1 MKDNLENAFK
11 DSLDNL
17 ELPYD
22 SAAWTAMSAKLDA
35 AQPIAT
41 TPPASSVGKW
51 IIAAGAVITVSV
63 GAYLYVNSE
72 KEVTQPQVITENPVK
87 SENTVDKKQTEST
100 EITENSVN
108 NDVNEN
114 VATEEKQTNVVVDN
128 SNSSATVNKG
138 NTTSP
143 SSTPATSENTN
154 TPRSTSGSTAS
165 TGQTESI
172 VAPIVK
178 DVCENELTTIKNSNS
193 VDLVLVT
200 PSKDRLV
207 IKKNTTFK
215 SDDLANG
222 NYKIVANDKVIS
234 TFTVNA
240 APKVDFTID
249 NQNPFEE
256 GLPSMPVE
264 TFSEGSKFTWTFDN
278 ARNTANGRVANAHFF
293 TKGEH
298 SITLAIQN
306 EAGCNAEITKT
317 VEISSDYNLFAPNAF
332 EPNHPDVRR
341 TKFIPNAL
349 LVRNSAFTMII
360 VNPKTGTT
368 LFSTSNPIDGWDGM
382 DKSTG
387 ELVGENETFVW
398 KVFLK
403 NPLPNEKSEYSGT
416 VIRK

>member
-22 SAAWTAMSAKLDA
+22 SAAWTAMSSKLDA
-35 AQPIAT
+35 IQPTAS
-41 TPPASSVGKW
+41 TPPASTVGKW

-63 GAYLYVNSE
+63 GAYLYVNRD
-72 KEVTQPQVITENPVK
+72 KEVAQTQVITENPVNAEK
-87 SENTVDKKQTEST
+87 SVENKQTEST
-100 EITENSVN
+100 KITENSAN
-108 NDVNEN
+108 HTTNEL
-114 VATEEKQTNVVVDN
+114 VETDKKQTNTDIENVN
-128 SNSSATVNKG
+128 TAVNKG
-138 NTTSP
+138 TSTSP
-143 SSTPATSENTN
+143 SSTPLTTETTYTPKATNGT
-154 TPRSTSGSTAS
+154 TTSTA
-165 TGQTESI
+165 QPESI
-172 VAPIVK
+172 ITPIVK
-178 DVCENELTTIKNSNS
+178 DVCENELTSIKNSNS

-200 PSKDRLV
+200 PSKDRLI

-215 SDDLANG
+215 SDVLSSG
-222 NYKIVANDKVIS
+222 NYRIVANDKVIS
-234 TFTVNA
+234 TFTVHA

-264 TFSEGSKFTWTFDN
+264 TFSEGVKFTWTFDN
-278 ARNTANGRVANAHFF
+278 SRNTVQGKTANAHFF

-298 SITLAIQN
+298 SITLTVQN
-306 EAGCNAEITKT
+306 DAGCKAETTKN

-349 LVRNSAFTMII
+349 LVRDVNFTMII
-360 VNPKTGTT
+360 VNPKSGVTM
-368 LFSTSNPIDGWDGM
+368 FSTSNPIDGWDGV

-387 ELVGENETFVW
+387 ELVGENETYVW

-403 NPLPNEKSEYSGT
+403 NALPNEKSEYSGT